1 MSTGYRDA
9 QTIRFSA
16 YQNIDLLN
24 ICHKGLRKA
33 GGTGLLV
40 ILEQLW
46 ESVDRV
52 MATFKV
58 GYFLRIFHFC
68 KYVNRH

>member
-16 YQNIDLLN
+16 YQNIVLLT
-24 ICHKGLRKA
+24 ICHRELRKA
-33 GGTGLLV
+33 GGTGLSV
-40 ILEQLW
+40 ILVRLW
-46 ESVDRV
+46 ENVDRV

-58 GYFLRIFHFC
+58 G
-68 KYVNRH
+68 